1 MSRTLLGLL
10 IFIFLGVAATLFF
23 EQDNGYVLMRYGD
36 IVVESSLVFF
46 VVALLAGV
54 WVLSILWRTL
64 KLTVGLP
71 RWLPALYQEHRERS
85 LQKALL
91 RGLILLREGRWPDA
105 EKALAKPSKNDDLQ
119 LVNYLNAAVAAQ
131 RQNAVERRDYYLQQA
146 ADDERELLPLAVML
160 TRAELQAQA
169 GQDSQALATLELLR
183 EKQPDHLP
191 ALQQLF
197 ELSAQVEDWAR
208 VRELWPDAE
217 RLNLLSEQRRTEL
230 GEKAWLNYLDNAD
243 SSNLE
248 ALDKAWQTLP
258 KRLRQRPALRVCYVR
273 HLIQNTAGHPE
284 ALRIIT
290 STLKHQWVPDIALLY
305 SQIEFDDSTAQMAAV
320 EDWIKQHGE
329 QPELQLL
336 AGQLCLK
343 NKLWGRARSYLES
356 VLARQPD
363 ARAWLALGQLK
374 EQTNDLQ
381 GAADAYAKGLELS
394 LQANNKAAV

>member
-10 IFIFLGVAATLFF
+10 IFVFLGVAATLFF

-46 VVALLAGV
+46 VVALLAGL
-54 WVLSILWRTL
+54 WALSIVWRSL
-64 KLTVGLP
+64 KLTLGLP
-71 RWLPALYQEHRERS
+71 RWLPALYRENRERS
-85 LQKALL
+85 LQKGLL
-91 RGLILLREGRWPDA
+91 RGLLLLREGRWPDA
-105 EKALAKPSKNDDLQ
+105 EKALAKPSKNEDLR

-146 ADDERELLPLAVML
+146 AADERELLPLAVML

-169 GQDSQALATLELLR
+169 GQFSQALATLELLR
-183 EKQPDHLP
+183 EKQPDHIP

-197 ELSAQVEDWAR
+197 ELSAQMEDWAR

-217 RLNLLSEQRRTEL
+217 RLNLLNEQRRTDL
-230 GEKAWLNYLDNAD
+230 GEQAWLDYLQSAD
-243 SSNLE
+243 ASNLDS
-248 ALDKAWQTLP
+248 LDKAWQSLP
-258 KRLRQRPALRVCYVR
+258 RRLRQRANLRVCYVR
-273 HLIQNTAGHPE
+273 HLLNQSGGQPE

-290 STLKHQWVPDIALLY
+290 STLKHQWVPNIALLY
-305 SQIEFDDSTAQMAAV
+305 SEIHFDDGTSQMATV

-356 VLARQPD
+356 VLAKQPD
-363 ARAWLALGQLK
+363 PRAWMALGRLK
-374 EQTNDLQ
+374 EKTDDLK
-381 GAADAYAKGLELS
+381 GAADAYAKGLELTIR
-394 LQANNKAAV
+394 NND